1 MIGINWMSSS
11 SLLVSFI
18 ASLHDKIKDDAVI
31 IENGLE
37 TQLKF
42 AGPADPGIGVNL
54 YEKVGA
60 QLLNLLT
67 FLT

>member
-1 MIGINWMSSS
+1 MIGISWLFSS
-11 SLLVSFI
+11 SLPVSFL
-18 ASLHDKIKDDAVI
+18 ASLHDKIKDAVI

-54 YEKVGA
+54 YENVGP
-60 QLLNLLT
+60 QLLYLLT